1 MSTGRRTAAD
11 RAVEG
16 RWYASLTPHALTHP
30 PADPRNNTTPRRP
43 PVKTTTPSPPLPS
56 TRPPTGAL
64 PAGVD
69 DCRHWLPPSPLQ
81 PTGGVDGGG
90 SQQGGGDN
98 GAEGDARS
106 YDGAGGRQDGWGR
119 DPGAAP
125 RLVRGPL
132 HRTPPPPSPSPP
144 PPSPPPSTTHTPRG
158 RVSTARRHPAKR
170 KTGRAHRACALH
182 TTPSCPCEEVDRT
195 ALPIARVCPSGD
207 FRPNPGGLGVPA
219 SCG

>member
-64 PAGVD
+64 PAGVND
-69 DCRHWLPPSPLQ
+69 GRHWPPSPPPR
-81 PTGGVDGGG
+81 PTGGADCGEPRDGGG
-90 SQQGGGDN
+90 DGYAGGGEHSD
-98 GAEGDARS
+98 
-106 YDGAGGRQDGWGR
+106 DGAGGRQDGRGR

-132 HRTPPPPSPSPP
+132 RRASPSSPP
-144 PPSPPPSTTHTPRG
+144 LPSLPFPPSTTQTPRG
-158 RVSTARRHPAKR
+158 RAPTARRSPAR
-170 KTGRAHRACALH
+170 RQIGRAH
-182 TTPSCPCEEVDRT
+182 
-195 ALPIARVCPSGD
+195 
-207 FRPNPGGLGVPA
+207 
-219 SCG
+219 